1 MAVSKQLGKVV
12 PTYAGNYSNTA
23 TYEISTVV
31 IGEDGRTYI
40 TIQDGVSGVSPGVTP
55 GFGYFWQLLS
65 DRGPAGPGI
74 TSITQVATQG
84 FTDVYR
90 IEYGDG
96 QFTNF
101 TVTNG
106 QPGKNGEG
114 VPAGGTAGQVLAK
127 ESSTNYDTKWMS
139 IGSAATKNVA
149 NNLTTTA
156 SGNVLDARQGKA
168 LADQLAAKAT
178 ISVYEYTITP
188 SDWVYASSSTR
199 ATYQVAN
206 ADIAVSDVCIVT
218 PAATPGGDFFGCNVR
233 AGQPKDGF
241 ATFVADMPVPTGDVN
256 VRVSVFSSIGVVPK

>member
-1 MAVSKQLGKVV
+1 MAVSKPLGKAVL
-12 PTYAGNYSNTA
+12 TYAGNYSNTA
-23 TYEISTVV
+23 TYEKSTVV
-31 IGEDGRTYI
+31 VGEDGRTYI

-55 GFGYFWQLLS
+55 GFGYFWQILS

-106 QPGKNGEG
+106 QQGQTGEG
-114 VPAGGTAGQVLAK
+114 VPAGGTTGQVLAK
-127 ESSTNYDTKWMS
+127 KSGTDYDTEWKS
-139 IGSAATKNVA
+139 LGSAAAQDVA
-149 NNLTTTA
+149 DNLTTIA
-156 SGNVLDARQGKA
+156 SGSVLDARQGKE
-168 LADQLAAKAT
+168 LADQLAEKAT
-178 ISVYEYTITP
+178 ISVYSYTITP

-206 ADIAVSDVCIVT
+206 ANISATDVCIVT
-218 PAATPGGDFFGCNVR
+218 PGENTGGDFFGCNVR
-233 AGQPKDGF
+233 PGQPKDGF
-241 ATFVADMPVPTGDVN
+241 ITFVADMPAPTGNVN
-256 VRVSVFSSIGVVPK
+256 VRVSVFPSIGVVPK

>member
-1 MAVSKQLGKVV
+1 MAVSKQLGKVA

-23 TYEISTVV
+23 TYEKSTVV

-55 GFGYFWQLLS
+55 GFGFFWQLLS

-114 VPAGGTAGQVLAK
+114 VPTGGTTGQVLAK
-127 ESSTNYDTKWMS
+127 KSSTNYDTKWMS
-139 IGSAATKNVA
+139 LGDAATQSVA
-149 NNLTTTA
+149 NNLTTF
-156 SGNVLDARQGKA
+156 SPGSVLDARQGLALSDA
-168 LADQLAAKAT
+168 LATKT
-178 ISVYEYTITP
+178 SISVYEYTIP
-188 SDWVYASSSTR
+188 SGDWVYASGSPR
-199 ATYQVAN
+199 ATYQVVNAN
-206 ADIAVSDVCIVT
+206 IHATDVCIVT
-218 PAATPGGDFFGCNVR
+218 PGVNAGADFFGCNVR
-233 AGQPKDGF
+233 PAQPRDGF
-241 ATFVADMPVPTGDVN
+241 ISFIADMPAPTGDVN
-256 VRVSVFSSIGVVPK
+256 VRVSVFSTISVVPK

>member
-12 PTYAGNYSNTA
+12 PTYSGNYSNTE

-55 GFGYFWQLLS
+55 GFGYFWQILS

-106 QPGKNGEG
+106 QPGLG
-114 VPAGGTAGQVLAK
+114 VPTGGTAGQVLAK

-139 IGSAATKNVA
+139 LGSAATKNVA
-149 NNLTTTA
+149 DNLTTTA
-156 SGNVLDARQGKA
+156 SGSVLDARQGKN
-168 LADQLAAKAT
+168 LADQLAEKAT

-206 ADIAVSDVCIVT
+206 ANISEMDVCIVT
-218 PAATPGGDFFGCNVR
+218 PGANTGGDFFGCNVR
-233 AGQPKDGF
+233 CGQPKDGF
-241 ATFVADMPVPTGDVN
+241 ITFVADMPAPTGNVS
-256 VRVSVFSSIGVVPK
+256 VRVSVYSSIGVVPR